1 MIHQNLH
8 LAAALD
14 AAGVAKVTSALRAI
28 AGVTDAVASDGASRV
43 GIVFDSDRTSTQ
55 EIGAV
60 LARAGH
66 PLRDTPKTGGC
77 CGGCGGS
84 GH

>member
-1 MIHQNLH
+1 MIHQNLQ

-14 AAGVAKVTSALRAI
+14 AAGVDRVTGALRAI
-28 AGVTDAVASDGASRV
+28 AGVAEATAAEGAGRV
-43 GIVFDSDRTSTQ
+43 GVVYDGESTSAQ
-55 EIGAV
+55 EISAA

-66 PLRDTPKTGGC
+66 PLRETPKAGGC